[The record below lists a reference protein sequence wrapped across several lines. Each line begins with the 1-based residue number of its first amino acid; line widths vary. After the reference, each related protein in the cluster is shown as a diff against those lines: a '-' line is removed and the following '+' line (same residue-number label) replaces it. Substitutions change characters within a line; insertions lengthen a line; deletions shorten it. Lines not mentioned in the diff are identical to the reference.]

1 MIRGQKKLRLFFP
14 DSVLPLGRVCVHFH
28 RFFFCINE
36 GDRHEHFAGPAT
48 GLYPPLQVDYQ
59 PMLQV
64 VGPASSPLVYRR
76 RSTNFAMPRFEKQGD
91 GGDDDDDAIERLAR
105 LRGPILKNARM
116 GWPRADDDDDD
127 DGGGDGDGGG
137 AGAPQQQQ
145 QQQQPQAG
153 AGAGAQL
160 IADDH
165 DDEENNDPLQQQGK
179 RFKRAPADEEGEEG
193 GAAAGGARPKI
204 PPPAFRRLTKKSIS
218 MHIDFNPNP
227 YYSKRRR
234 GGAMLFDKLTGLEI
248 IDMLDLM
255 CRDWYKASGFLHLK
269 RPSVTKQP
277 LNVHTRHLAPA
288 GEEPNNW
295 GRVVV
300 KLPPGLGLA
309 MDRAMHFRALGFTGQ
324 RMTVTVP
331 RLKKQAFF
339 GDSLTGSMSVFVSS
353 DIIKYTKTGKQLL
366 AEAAAQQKKVATDAS
381 LYKVT
386 PVILIRP
393 ERFSFVTTLDE
404 MEMTY
409 TNDWLYTSAM
419 FDQLFR
425 ISSRSLGIKGT
436 PYHQNPFVQF
446 ERRDD
451 GGVIPRCLE
460 PADEYCET
468 RFTIRFGSPEYA
480 RQWGFRQTDLSFT
493 SSGQQEDIVGF
504 LNVDFS
510 YSPAEEDL
518 FSADKVLDYVVESPT
533 LAHEMFGN
541 IAHVDWRADK
551 VWPEYIVNAKRSYAE
566 GARLDDSGHGALD
579 DVHAND
585 ALLQQKMDDE
595 LEYDP
600 VEPEPRLDPIGE
612 ADDDDVAVDDD
623 DDADA
628 DVNQGGGD
636 DIYIDPVL
644 LAPKIQPLP
653 NPNIKPADTFTLAE
667 TRTQGRCKSA
677 DGDKLPNNFY
687 LVSCQGLRR
696 DYITDIGD
704 VSLAA
709 AFTKRGAS
717 MIETMSPGCI
727 IVNQERVASLDFEIW
742 SFTPRLF
749 SLPENDALSDGFI
762 RAAVSFEVVD
772 SQSRY

>member
-91 GGDDDDDAIERLAR
+91 GGDDDED
-105 LRGPILKNARM
+105 
-116 GWPRADDDDDD
+116 
-127 DGGGDGDGGG
+127 
-137 AGAPQQQQ
+137 
-145 QQQQPQAG
+145 
-153 AGAGAQL
+153 
-160 IADDH
+160 
-165 DDEENNDPLQQQGK
+165 NDPLQQQGK

-193 GAAAGGARPKI
+193 GAAAAGGARPKI

-339 GDSLTGSMSVFVSS
+339 GDSLTGSMSVFISS

-623 DDADA
+623 ADA

-644 LAPKIQPLP
+644 LAPQIQPLP